1 MYKPRTIGQ
10 YKVMGFLRD
19 QFHLDSCI
27 VWPISRDGLLLEDQN
42 HDQIAFA
49 SDEDGIYECEIPE
62 PGTRTD
68 VRMFHEYLRHKCPE
82 PHQQTFDAKT
92 QLWLTAP
99 IGISYAQALGLGDE
113 LFRHYLTYPMMDKE
127 DILRRI
133 ATGMVS
139 MDDFRSMQLWYMD
152 GHTKDTLL
160 VIAGIDGIGQY
171 ADMVFHYRTPY
182 AECHQ
187 FYLRED

>member
-1 MYKPRTIGQ
+1 
-10 YKVMGFLRD
+10 
-19 QFHLDSCI
+19 
-27 VWPISRDGLLLEDQN
+27 
-42 HDQIAFA
+42 
-49 SDEDGIYECEIPE
+49 
-62 PGTRTD
+62 
-68 VRMFHEYLRHKCPE
+68 
-82 PHQQTFDAKT
+82 
-92 QLWLTAP
+92 
-99 IGISYAQALGLGDE
+99 
-113 LFRHYLTYPMMDKE
+113 MMDKE

-139 MDDFRSMQLWYMD
+139 MDDYRSMQLWYMD

-160 VIAGIDGIGQY
+160 VIAGIDGFGQY